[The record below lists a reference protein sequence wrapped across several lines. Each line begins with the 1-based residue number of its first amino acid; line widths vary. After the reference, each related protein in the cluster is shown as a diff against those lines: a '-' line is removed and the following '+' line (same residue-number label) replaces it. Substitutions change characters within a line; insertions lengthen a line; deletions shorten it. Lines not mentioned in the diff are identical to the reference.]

1 MRKEALEK
9 FLGEKVKQTDLN
21 TFESVENQGEY
32 LVLTDKEA
40 DEKAQENI
48 LESLWAFNANFILK
62 HTKNFKNM
70 YNIEKKAALDA
81 LKEAQAK
88 SCESLNGLI
97 FAMIDDINDFID
109 NAIEADGRGHFI
121 SWYDGEENEQ
131 DGFFIYRIN

>member
-1 MRKEALEK
+1 MRKEVLEK

-21 TFESVENQGEY
+21 TFESVDYQGEY

-48 LESLWAFNANFILK
+48 LESLWAFNADFILK
-62 HTKNFKNM
+62 HTKNYKNM
-70 YNIEKKAALDA
+70 YNHEKKAALDA
-81 LKEAQAK
+81 LKDAQAK
-88 SCESLNGLI
+88 SYESLNGLI
-97 FAMIDDINDFID
+97 FAMIEDINLFVE
-109 NAIEADGRGHFI
+109 NAIEVDGRGHFI